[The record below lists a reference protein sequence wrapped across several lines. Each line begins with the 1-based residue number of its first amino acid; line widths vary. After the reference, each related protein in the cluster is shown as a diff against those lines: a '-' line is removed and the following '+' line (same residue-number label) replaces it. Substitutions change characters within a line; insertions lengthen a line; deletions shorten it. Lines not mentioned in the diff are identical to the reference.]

1 MKYKT
6 LILTYIILLCLILSS
21 CTTAKNDDESSV
33 TNYKPVVNTTSEKDI
48 DTWIVAYE
56 RKLYDYYL
64 DYNKSYRIPQ
74 PIYYSVCDLY
84 INGVPELIIRE
95 GYNEISKCTLFTYEE
110 SKVTELFSFYD
121 CDIINYYPDS
131 HTISVSSIEKNYNY
145 YAIYHVNYDGIKR
158 IFDLSYTTHEDKS
171 TTYEINGARVT
182 KEEYHDFLDE
192 NSSKIP
198 GLYDNK
204 VELSR
209 GSEYHEWTFDYYYGC
224 VSINDILIY
233 TIV

>member
-21 CTTAKNDDESSV
+21 CTTAGNTDESSV

-64 DYNKSYRIPQ
+64 DYNKAYPIPQ

-95 GYNEISKCTLFTYEE
+95 GYDEISKCTIFTYEE

-131 HTISVSSIEKNYNY
+131 HTISVSSSERNYEY
-145 YAIYHVNYDGIKR
+145 YAIYNVYYDGIKK
-158 IFDLSYTTHEDKS
+158 IFDLSYTTHENKS
-171 TTYEINGARVT
+171 TTYEINGERVT

-209 GSEYHEWTFDYYYGC
+209 GSEYHEWAFDYYYGW
-224 VSINDILIY
+224 VSVNDILVN